1 MSSDPQVAGLLN
13 TDTDLEAER
22 QQIRRWRA
30 MSGLDKLRA
39 VAEMNAAVDTM
50 ALAGIRVR
58 HPAASPRE
66 QFLRL
71 ELMRSQISGM
81 QSVIERMKSWW
92 KSNF

>member
-71 ELMRSQISGM
+71 AILKLGHALASEAYPEIAALD
-81 QSVIERMKSWW
+81 VT
-92 KSNF
+92 

>member
-13 TDTDLEAER
+13 TDTDLETER
-22 QQIRRWRA
+22 QQIRSWRA

-71 ELMRSQISGM
+71 AILKLGHAMASEAYPEISALD
-81 QSVIERMKSWW
+81 VT
-92 KSNF
+92 